1 MAQVKHTDPFKLG
14 WTEDIVLPA
23 HTKLLRMDKLR
34 LEALK
39 MLHKTVLP
47 ITYQPKFYERLY
59 GQARDHSY
67 LAEHRG
73 VLVGD
78 ISCRFEAEKD
88 NRMYIMTLCVLE
100 PYRKNGIGATLL
112 RNVMQDAYD
121 TPEVESLVLHVQV
134 SNAAALEFYKKRGFE
149 NKELVKDYYAGLKED
164 AYMLV
169 LDTKQKE

>member
-112 RNVMQDAYD
+112 RNVMQDVWLRLFLSLSCCC
-121 TPEVESLVLHVQV
+121 TPLPLPPRHGIPIPS
-134 SNAAALEFYKKRGFE
+134 SPPTSCGRGGRSRSFS
-149 NKELVKDYYAGLKED
+149 ELLPDHPS
-164 AYMLV
+164 
-169 LDTKQKE
+169 